1 MHGFCAFTAECNE
14 KLTKSIHN
22 KEKTITS
29 IDDQSFASVSYHVQE
44 KTDKDFFIT
53 QKTIIYCDIRKKKK
67 NAIETFSRKN
77 CTRTMLLCFTFT
89 HKHAIFS

>member
-1 MHGFCAFTAECNE
+1 MHDFCAFTAECNK

-53 QKTIIYCDIRKKKK
+53 QKRSFI
-67 NAIETFSRKN
+67 
-77 CTRTMLLCFTFT
+77 
-89 HKHAIFS
+89 AIFAKKERRDMKNFA